1 MTLFNLAL
9 RNMKRNFK
17 NYSIYFFSMIFSIVI
32 YYAFVAIKFNSQIQQ
47 AADGSKK
54 ISGALTFAS
63 ILLILF
69 SALFIIY
76 SNGFFTRK
84 RKKEVGLY
92 SLLGVRK
99 RQIAKMLAYENLFMG
114 LIALV
119 VGIGI
124 GALLS
129 SGFTKLLL
137 VLMDSEMGVH
147 FEIPAAAVLNTA
159 LVFFVIILYTSFQ
172 GYRLIYR
179 FKLID
184 LFKADSQGEKVPK
197 GSLVIAL
204 LSVIMIGSGYY
215 LASDFAQAAKKL
227 NVRLDSLALII
238 LFLTIAGTWLLFHF
252 FTVILLRIRR
262 KNKNSFYNGMNLVST
277 SQLLYRIKGNAT
289 TLATIAILSAVTLV
303 AIGTSVSLY
312 FNVGK
317 QTEMMYPYSYTYEV
331 TSPEV
336 NKKVDQALNEFK
348 GDHPVEKDL
357 TIKTLQVKGGLHDED
372 KKFDVSK
379 KLDDENKPT
388 IIAFSEFKK
397 WADTF
402 GRNVEPKLGIGE
414 AIQHNLFASLSKK
427 LGFEEKPQVF
437 SLVAGK
443 ETIKLKIV
451 KEGEYPLKNALSS
464 AVIVPDQIYQKAL
477 QANPAQKETKT
488 RLINVK
494 GQKSSK
500 ELTAAI
506 DKATNGEDE
515 NYYNPYRSGMES
527 MGIMIF
533 VGTFVGLVFL
543 IATGSI
549 IYFKQLSEANAD
561 KAKYDI
567 LRKVGVTPK
576 EMKKGIGKQ
585 IAFIFVAPLIVGIL
599 HSIFA
604 LKTATLI
611 FNVSDKLPLVMS
623 MAAYVLIYVGYYFLT
638 VRSYCNIVRKN

>member
-238 LFLTIAGTWLLFHF
+238 LFLTVAGTWLLFHF

>member
-238 LFLTIAGTWLLFHF
+238 LFLTVAGTWLLFHF

-515 NYYNPYRSGMES
+515 NYYNPYRSGMED

>member
-1 MTLFNLAL
+1 
-9 RNMKRNFK
+9 
-17 NYSIYFFSMIFSIVI
+17 
-32 YYAFVAIKFNSQIQQ
+32 
-47 AADGSKK
+47 
-54 ISGALTFAS
+54 
-63 ILLILF
+63 
-69 SALFIIY
+69 
-76 SNGFFTRK
+76 
-84 RKKEVGLY
+84 
-92 SLLGVRK
+92 
-99 RQIAKMLAYENLFMG
+99 
-114 LIALV
+114 
-119 VGIGI
+119 
-124 GALLS
+124 
-129 SGFTKLLL
+129 
-137 VLMDSEMGVH
+137 
-147 FEIPAAAVLNTA
+147 
-159 LVFFVIILYTSFQ
+159 
-172 GYRLIYR
+172 
-179 FKLID
+179 
-184 LFKADSQGEKVPK
+184 
-197 GSLVIAL
+197 
-204 LSVIMIGSGYY
+204 
-215 LASDFAQAAKKL
+215 
-227 NVRLDSLALII
+227 
-238 LFLTIAGTWLLFHF
+238 
-252 FTVILLRIRR
+252 VILLRIRR

>member
-32 YYAFVAIKFNSQIQQ
+32 YYAFVAIQFNSQIQQ

-54 ISGALTFAS
+54 ISGALTYAS

-69 SALFIIY
+69 CALFIIY

-197 GSLVIAL
+197 GSYVVAL

-227 NVRLDSLALII
+227 NVKIEILPLII
-238 LFLTIAGTWLLFHF
+238 LFLTVAGTWLLFHF
-252 FTVILLRIRR
+252 FSVILLRMRR

-303 AIGTSVSLY
+303 AVGTSVSLY

-402 GRNVEPKLGIGE
+402 GRNVESKLGTGE

-623 MAAYVLIYVGYYFLT
+623 MVAYVLIYVGYYFLT

>member
-1 MTLFNLAL
+1 
-9 RNMKRNFK
+9 MKRNFK

-238 LFLTIAGTWLLFHF
+238 LFLTVAGTWLLFHF